1 MAKEFTDLNC
11 YNYDDYHKLIEKH
24 INLLNVDEYNL
35 PEIRKKVEENEKR
48 EKFLQKKRKQESDKI
63 KKENEE
69 KEKEEKEEEE
79 SSLNDFDSEEKSTE
93 ENTKELEKLE
103 NENEEETESI
113 PPVFDLTKAKEYRNN
128 LRINSDDELSESFS
142 QIEKN
147 Y

>member
-1 MAKEFTDLNC
+1 MAKDEDEN
-11 YNYDDYHKLIEKH
+11 NDDEYHKFFEKN

-35 PEIRKKVEENEKR
+35 QELRKKMKKR

-63 KKENEE
+63 KQENEE
-69 KEKEEKEEEE
+69 KEEKEKEEEE

-93 ENTKELEKLE
+93 QNTKELEKLE

-113 PPVFDLTKAKEYRNN
+113 PPIFDLTKAKEYRNN